1 MRACVRGFAWGG
13 RYFTRSAVH
22 NDRDSQYALGR
33 CYYEGIGVE
42 KPDKVNAIS
51 WYRKAAAQN
60 HTEAQRQ
67 LGKHYRSGLRDESGG
82 SRGSQDDAESL
93 KWYLMAATGSA
104 GSEAGEED
112 GGGAEENGGEE
123 DGARSNGSIGKRDPG
138 DAESQFLVAV
148 AYYEGSKSVPKDY
161 KEAVKWFLK
170 AANQDVIGAQLI
182 LGNIMA
188 AGQIV
193 PRDENSAA
201 FWYLKAAD
209 QGSARAQLKLAQCYI
224 SGVGVPRNNVLAAK
238 WFRTYARACVCVR
251 SA

>member
-67 LGKHYRSGLRDESGG
+67 LGRHYRSGLRDESGG

-123 DGARSNGSIGKRDPG
+123 GGADGDVEGGGDGSG
-138 DAESQFLVAV
+138 DGGD
-148 AYYEGSKSVPKDY
+148 EG
-161 KEAVKWFLK
+161 
-170 AANQDVIGAQLI
+170 G
-182 LGNIMA
+182 G
-188 AGQIV
+188 
-193 PRDENSAA
+193 
-201 FWYLKAAD
+201 
-209 QGSARAQLKLAQCYI
+209 
-224 SGVGVPRNNVLAAK
+224 
-238 WFRTYARACVCVR
+238 
-251 SA
+251 